1 MRLKNCHNTF
11 DFRKLAKQRLPSPI
25 FHYIDGGADDEVTLR
40 RNTESFESC
49 DLIPDVLT
57 GVDTLDLSTEVFGQ
71 KLSFPLLMSPTA
83 MQRLFHHEG
92 ERAIASVAD
101 RMGTMYGLS
110 TIGTRSIEEMGAL
123 TEGPKL
129 FQLYIHKDKGLTS
142 DLIGRCAAAGF
153 DALALTVDTIV
164 SGNRERDYRTG
175 MTTPPKL
182 TLKSLLSFALH
193 PEWTA
198 NYLCREK
205 FELANVARYIR
216 QGTDIAS
223 SVMDY
228 LNDQIEPCITWADA
242 EATRREWGGPFA
254 IKGIMSVADA
264 KRAVDIGATA
274 IIISNH
280 GGRQLD
286 GSRAPFDQLQAIV
299 DAVGGE
305 IEIILDGGVRRGT
318 HVLKALAMGATAC
331 SGGRMYL
338 YALAAAGEAGVAR
351 AMDILHSEIERDMML
366 MGCKSIRELDRSKI
380 AMRPG

>member
-1 MRLKNCHNTF
+1 MRLKNCHNTV

-57 GVDTLDLSTEVFGQ
+57 GVDALDLSTEVLGQ

-92 ERAIASVAD
+92 ERAIARVAD
-101 RMGTMYGLS
+101 RMGMMYGVS

-123 TEGPKL
+123 TKGPKL

-142 DLIGRCAAAGF
+142 DLIGRCAEAGF

-264 KRAVDIGATA
+264 RRAVDIGATA
-274 IIISNH
+274 IMISNH

-299 DAVGGE
+299 DVVGGE

-351 AMDILHSEIERDMML
+351 AMHILHSEIERDMML
-366 MGCKSIRELDRSKI
+366 MGCQSIRELDRSKI
-380 AMRPG
+380 ATRP

>member
-1 MRLKNCHNTF
+1 MRLKNCHNID
-11 DFRKLAKQRLPSPI
+11 DFRKLAKQRLPAPI
-25 FHYIDGGADDEVTLR
+25 FHYIDGGADDEITLR
-40 RNTESFESC
+40 RNTTSFDTC
-49 DLIPDVLT
+49 DLVPDVLT
-57 GVDTLDLSTEVFGQ
+57 GVGAVDLSTTVLGQ
-71 KLSFPLLMSPTA
+71 KLQFPLLMSPTA

-92 ERAIASVAD
+92 ERAIARVAE
-101 RMGTMYGLS
+101 RMGTMYGIS

-123 TEGPKL
+123 TTGPKL
-129 FQLYIHKDKGLTS
+129 FQLYIHKDKGLTR
-142 DLIGRCAAAGF
+142 DLIDRCRAARF

-175 MTTPPKL
+175 MTTPPQL

-198 NYLCREK
+198 NYLLREK
-205 FELANVARYIR
+205 FEIANVAKYIR

-223 SVMDY
+223 SVVDY

-242 EATRREWGGPFA
+242 EATRKEWGGPFA

-264 KRAVDIGATA
+264 RRAVDIGASA
-274 IIISNH
+274 IMISNH

-305 IEIILDGGVRRGT
+305 IEIILDGGIRRGT

-338 YALAAAGEAGVAR
+338 YALAGAGEAGVAR
-351 AMDILHSEIERDMML
+351 AMEKLHSEIERDMML
-366 MGCKSIRELDRSKI
+366 MGCRSLADLDRSRI
-380 AMRPG
+380 ICR

>member
-1 MRLKNCHNTF
+1 MRLKNCHNID
-11 DFRKLAKQRLPSPI
+11 DFRKLARQRLPAPI
-25 FHYIDGGADDEVTLR
+25 FHYIDGGADDEITLL
-40 RNTESFESC
+40 RNTTSFDTC
-49 DLIPDVLT
+49 DLVPDVLT
-57 GVDTLDLSTEVFGQ
+57 GVRSVDLSTTVFGQ
-71 KLSFPLLMSPTA
+71 KLQFPLLMSPTA

-92 ERAIASVAD
+92 ERAIARVAE
-101 RMGTMYGLS
+101 RMGTMYGVS

-123 TEGPKL
+123 TAGPKL
-129 FQLYIHKDKGLTS
+129 FQLYIHKDKGLTR
-142 DLIGRCAAAGF
+142 DLINRCRAARF

-175 MTTPPKL
+175 MTTPPQL
-182 TLKSLLSFALH
+182 TLQSLLSFALH

-198 NYLCREK
+198 NYLLREK
-205 FELANVARYIR
+205 FEIANVAKYIR

-223 SVMDY
+223 SVVDY

-242 EATRREWGGPFA
+242 EAIRKEWGGPFA
-254 IKGIMSVADA
+254 IKGVMSVADA
-264 KRAVDIGATA
+264 RRAVEIGASA
-274 IIISNH
+274 IMISNH

-305 IEIILDGGVRRGT
+305 IEIILDGGIRRGT

-338 YALAAAGEAGVAR
+338 YALAGAGEAGVAR
-351 AMDILHSEIERDMML
+351 AMEKLHSEIERDMML
-366 MGCKSIRELDRSKI
+366 MGCRSLADLDRSKI
-380 AMRPG
+380 ICR